1 MLARLQYRP
10 CEAKPFLP
18 FQVSV
23 PLKRV
28 IRPVSSNRRIKPDVR
43 VSRIRLTCQLHIK
56 GYETY
61 RHGRAFR
68 VSAVPNPKVVVDLQM
83 LVDEFPTPPFPAET

>member
-1 MLARLQYRP
+1 MQYRP

-28 IRPVSSNRRIKPDVR
+28 IRPVSSNRHIKPDVR
-43 VSRIRLTCQLHIK
+43 VSSPGEFHPQALSELD
-56 GYETY
+56 
-61 RHGRAFR
+61 
-68 VSAVPNPKVVVDLQM
+68 VNLSAH
-83 LVDEFPTPPFPAET
+83 PAPVIQP